1 LSDACLHPGEGQYL
15 TTIVKHEVGMGPNE
29 ILDLSTPSGGMTH
42 KSDDLGVRMTH
53 KSDDPRLRPTESE

>member
-1 LSDACLHPGEGQYL
+1 MSNACLRPGEGQYL
-15 TTIVKHEVGMGPNE
+15 ITIVKHEVGMRPND

-42 KSDDLGVRMTH
+42 KSDDLGVGKTH